1 MGVPAHTESRDQI
14 VSFLLKR
21 VDVGGLAL
29 LLKRDVVF
37 FRVILGFHLPSL
49 WISFQLVNWL
59 KSGFFLTQCPQ
70 ETPGTKPMSTRP
82 QVRRNKTDLCSLI
95 FTSSLDLCR
104 GGRGGRSEWPH
115 QETYSSK
122 GATTFSPY

>member
-37 FRVILGFHLPSL
+37 FSRVILGFHLPSL
-49 WISFQLVNWL
+49 WISFQSVNWL
-59 KSGFFLTQCPQ
+59 KSGFF
-70 ETPGTKPMSTRP
+70 
-82 QVRRNKTDLCSLI
+82 
-95 FTSSLDLCR
+95 
-104 GGRGGRSEWPH
+104 
-115 QETYSSK
+115 
-122 GATTFSPY
+122 